1 MAITRRQATATA
13 SGTGAGGPLSRLPL
27 PHRSRAPLFAWL
39 MVLPAV
45 AVLLAVTVYPLI
57 YSLRE
62 SFYRIELSFSPI
74 PHWVGLQNYVDAF
87 TNDPRFWPALGRSFY
102 LVGFGV
108 AIELVLGFGL
118 ALALNRLERGRTL
131 VTALL
136 LVPVMIAPVAVAIEG
151 VIVFNQSWGPLNY
164 LLSLVGLNGPI
175 WLGDRAVALKTI
187 LLADVWQWTPFVAII
202 IAAGLRTL
210 PRDAYEAAAVDGATR
225 WQTFR
230 TLTLP
235 LLQPLII
242 VTVLIRAMDIFK
254 TFDTI
259 FVMTGGG
266 PGSATETASFYTYLQ
281 GLRFFSFGY
290 AAAISYIQLIIIT
303 VVATILV
310 RRIRKGLG

>member
-1 MAITRRQATATA
+1 MMTTRRQETA
-13 SGTGAGGPLSRLPL
+13 GRGAAALLARLPR
-27 PHRSRAPLFAWL
+27 PRRGGAPLFAWL

-62 SFYRIELSFSPI
+62 SFYRLELTFSPI
-74 PHWVGLQNYVDAF
+74 PHYVGFQNYVDAF
-87 TNDPRFWPALGRSFY
+87 TKDPRFWPAMGRSFY
-102 LVGFGV
+102 LVGFGIV
-108 AIELVLGFGL
+108 IELVLGFGL
-118 ALALNRLERGRTL
+118 AIVLNRLGRARTF

-151 VIVFNQSWGPLNY
+151 VVIFNASWGPLNY
-164 LLSLVGLNGPI
+164 ILSLVGLNGPI
-175 WLGDRAVALKTI
+175 WLGDRSVALKTI
-187 LLADVWQWTPFVAII
+187 LLVDVWQWTPFVAII
-202 IAAGLRTL
+202 LAAGLRTL
-210 PRDAYEAAAVDGATR
+210 SDETYEAAAVDGAGR
-225 WQTFR
+225 WQLFR
-230 TLTLP
+230 TMTLP

-259 FVMTGGG
+259 YVMTGGG

-290 AAAISYIQLIIIT
+290 AAAISYIQLIVIV

-310 RRIRKGLG
+310 RRMRKGLG

>member
-1 MAITRRQATATA
+1 MATTRQQATASA
-13 SGTGAGGPLSRLPL
+13 AGRGAAAIVARLPR
-27 PHRSRAPLFAWL
+27 PHRSSVPLFGWL

-74 PHWVGLQNYVDAF
+74 PHWVGLQNYVDAL
-87 TNDPRFWPALGRSFY
+87 TKDPRFWPALGRSCY
-102 LVGFGV
+102 LVGLGV

-118 ALALNRLERGRTL
+118 ALVLNRLGRMRTP
-131 VTALL
+131 VTALML
-136 LVPVMIAPVAVAIEG
+136 IPVMIAPVAVAVEG
-151 VIVFNQSWGPLNY
+151 VVIFNNSWGPLNY
-164 LLSLVGLNGPI
+164 LLAKIGVNGPV
-175 WLGDRAVALKTI
+175 WLGNPHVALNSI

-210 PRDAYEAAAVDGATR
+210 PEEQYEAAAVDGAGR
-225 WQTFR
+225 LQLFR
-230 TLTLP
+230 TMTLP

-259 FVMTGGG
+259 YVMTGGG

-281 GLRFFSFGY
+281 GLQFFSFGY
-290 AAAISYIQLIIIT
+290 AAAISYIQLIVIT
-303 VVATILV
+303 IAASILI
-310 RRIRKGLG
+310 RRMRKGLA

>member
-1 MAITRRQATATA
+1 MANTSRQEPGSTAR
-13 SGTGAGGPLSRLPL
+13 GGALVARLPR
-27 PHRSRAPLFAWL
+27 PRAPLFAWL

-45 AVLLAVTVYPLI
+45 LVLLAVTVYPLI

-62 SFYRIELSFSPI
+62 SFYRIELTFSPV

-87 TNDPRFWPALGRSFY
+87 AHDPRFWPALGRSLY

-118 ALALNRLERGRTL
+118 ALVLNRLERTRTF

-151 VIVFNQSWGPLNY
+151 VVVFNNSWGPLNF
-164 LLSLVGLNGPI
+164 LLAKIGLNGPV

-202 IAAGLRTL
+202 LAAGLRTL
-210 PRDAYEAAAVDGATR
+210 SGETYEAAAVDGAGR
-225 WQTFR
+225 WQLFR
-230 TLTLP
+230 TMTLP

-259 FVMTGGG
+259 YVMTGGG

-281 GLRFFSFGY
+281 GLQFFSFGY
-290 AAAISYIQLIIIT
+290 AAAISYIQLIVIS

-310 RRIRKGLG
+310 RRMRKGLG

>member
-1 MAITRRQATATA
+1 MATTRRQEMGLAGKGAAALTA
-13 SGTGAGGPLSRLPL
+13 RLP
-27 PHRSRAPLFAWL
+27 RTRAPLFAWL
-39 MVLPAV
+39 MILPAV

-62 SFYRIELSFSPI
+62 SFYRIELTFSPV
-74 PHWVGLQNYVDAF
+74 PHWVGLQNYIDAF

-102 LVGFGV
+102 LVGLGV
-108 AIELVLGFGL
+108 AIELALGFGL
-118 ALALNRLERGRTL
+118 ALVVNRLGRARTL
-131 VTALL
+131 VTALM

-151 VIVFNQSWGPLNY
+151 VVIFNNSWGPLNY
-164 LLSLVGLNGPI
+164 VLSQVGLNGPV

-202 IAAGLRTL
+202 LAAGLRTL
-210 PRDAYEAAAVDGATR
+210 PEETYEAAEVDGASR
-225 WQTFR
+225 LQLFR
-230 TLTLP
+230 TMTLP

-259 FVMTGGG
+259 YVMTGGG

-290 AAAISYIQLIIIT
+290 AAAISYIQLILIT
-303 VVATILV
+303 VVATVLV
-310 RRIRKGLG
+310 RRMRKGLG

>member
-1 MAITRRQATATA
+1 MATTSRQEPGSTGRAGALITRLPRPH
-13 SGTGAGGPLSRLPL
+13 GPL
-27 PHRSRAPLFAWL
+27 FGWL
-39 MVLPAV
+39 LVAPAV
-45 AVLLAVTVYPLI
+45 LVLLAVTVYPLV

-62 SFYRIELSFSPI
+62 SFYRIELTFSPV

-87 TNDPRFWPALGRSFY
+87 THDPRFWPALGRSLY
-102 LVGFGV
+102 LVGLGV
-108 AIELVLGFGL
+108 LIELVLGFGL
-118 ALALNRLERGRTL
+118 ALVLNRLERTRTL

-151 VIVFNQSWGPLNY
+151 VVVFNNSWGPLNF
-164 LLSLVGLNGPI
+164 LLAKIGLNGPV

-210 PRDAYEAAAVDGATR
+210 PSDTYEAAAVDGAGR
-225 WQTFR
+225 WQLFR

-259 FVMTGGG
+259 YVMTGGG

-281 GLRFFSFGY
+281 GLQFFSFGY
-290 AAAISYIQLIIIT
+290 AAAISYIQLIVIT
-303 VVATILV
+303 IVATILV
-310 RRIRKGLG
+310 RRMRKGLA

>member
-1 MAITRRQATATA
+1 MATTRRQTTAEA
-13 SGTGAGGPLSRLPL
+13 GRGAAAALAARVPRL
-27 PHRSRAPLFAWL
+27 HRPTAPLFAWL

-62 SFYRIELSFSPI
+62 SFYRLELSFSPVA
-74 PHWVGLQNYVDAF
+74 HWVGFQNYVHALTD
-87 TNDPRFWPALGRSFY
+87 DPRFWPAMGRSFY
-102 LVGFGV
+102 LVGLGV

-118 ALALNRLERGRTL
+118 ALVLNRLGRARTA

-151 VIVFNQSWGPLNY
+151 VVIFNHSWGPLNY
-164 LLSLVGLNGPI
+164 LLAKIGIDGPV
-175 WLGDRAVALKTI
+175 WLGDRSVALNSI

-202 IAAGLRTL
+202 LAAGLRTL
-210 PRDAYEAAAVDGATR
+210 PEEQYEAAAVDGATR
-225 WQTFR
+225 WQLFR
-230 TLTLP
+230 TMTVP

-259 FVMTGGG
+259 YVMTAGG

-281 GLRFFSFGY
+281 GLQFFSFGY
-290 AAAISYIQLIIIT
+290 AAAISYIQLIVIT
-303 VVATILV
+303 IVATILV
-310 RRIRKGLG
+310 RRMRKGLA

>member
-1 MAITRRQATATA
+1 MAKTTAQDTA
-13 SGTGAGGPLSRLPL
+13 VAPRGLVARLPRL
-27 PHRSRAPLFAWL
+27 RRSDAPLFAWL

-62 SFYRIELSFSPI
+62 SFYRLELSFSPVA
-74 PHWVGLQNYVDAF
+74 HWVGLQNYVDAF
-87 TNDPRFWPALGRSFY
+87 TKDPRFWPAMGRSFY

-108 AIELVLGFGL
+108 LIELVLGFGL
-118 ALALNRLERGRTL
+118 ALVLNQLGRTRTL

-151 VIVFNQSWGPLNY
+151 VVIFNNSWGPLNY
-164 LLSLVGLNGPI
+164 LLSEIGINGPV
-175 WLGDRAVALKTI
+175 WLGDRSVALNSI

-202 IAAGLRTL
+202 LAAGLRTL
-210 PRDAYEAAAVDGATR
+210 PEEQYEAAAVDGASR
-225 WQTFR
+225 WQLFR
-230 TLTLP
+230 TMTLP

-259 FVMTGGG
+259 YVMTAGG

-281 GLRFFSFGY
+281 GLQFFSFGY
-290 AAAISYIQLIIIT
+290 AAAISYIQLIVIT
-303 VVATILV
+303 IVATFLV
-310 RRIRKGLG
+310 RRMRKGLA

>member
-1 MAITRRQATATA
+1 MRTTKSRHA
-13 SGTGAGGPLSRLPL
+13 GAGAAALVARVQR
-27 PHRSRAPLFAWL
+27 RSRAPLFAWL

-62 SFYRIELSFSPI
+62 SFYRLELTYSPI

-87 TNDPRFWPALGRSFY
+87 TNDPRFWPALGRSLY

-108 AIELVLGFGL
+108 AIELVLGFAL
-118 ALALNRLERGRTL
+118 ALALNRLGRPRTL

-151 VIVFNQSWGPLNY
+151 VVVFNESWGPLNY
-164 LLSLVGLNGPI
+164 LLSLIGLNGPI
-175 WLGDRAVALKTI
+175 WLGNRTVALKTI
-187 LLADVWQWTPFVAII
+187 LLADIWQWTPFVAII
-202 IAAGLRTL
+202 VAAGLRTL
-210 PRDAYEAAAVDGATR
+210 PGEVYEAAAVDGASR

-235 LLQPLII
+235 LLQPLLI

-290 AAAISYIQLIIIT
+290 AAAISYIQLIVIS
-303 VVATILV
+303 VAATILV

>member
-1 MAITRRQATATA
+1 MATRRQQRV
-13 SGTGAGGPLSRLPL
+13 GAGGGAAALAARLP
-27 PHRSRAPLFAWL
+27 RRRTPLFAWL

-45 AVLLAVTVYPLI
+45 AVLLAVTVYPLV

-62 SFYRIELSFSPI
+62 SLYRIELTFSPV

-87 TNDPRFWPALGRSFY
+87 TNDPRFWPALGHSAY
-102 LVGFGV
+102 LVALGV

-118 ALALNRLERGRTL
+118 ALALNRLGRARTP

-136 LVPVMIAPVAVAIEG
+136 LVPVMIAPVAVGIEG
-151 VIVFNQSWGPLNY
+151 VVIFNQSWGPLNY
-164 LLSLVGLNGPI
+164 LLSLVGLNGPV
-175 WLGDRAVALKTI
+175 WLGDRHVALNTI
-187 LLADVWQWTPFVAII
+187 LFADVWQWTPFVAII
-202 IAAGLRTL
+202 ISAGLRTL
-210 PRDAYEAAAVDGATR
+210 PQDAYEAAAVDGATA
-225 WQTFR
+225 WQSFR

-290 AAAISYIQLIIIT
+290 AAAISYIQLIVIT
-303 VVATILV
+303 VVATVLV
-310 RRIRKGLG
+310 RRIRKGIG

>member
-1 MAITRRQATATA
+1 MRTTRTQGTATA
-13 SGTGAGGPLSRLPL
+13 VSPAASGLLARLPR
-27 PHRSRAPLFAWL
+27 PHRPTSPLFAWL

-62 SFYRIELSFSPI
+62 SFYRVELTFSPI

-108 AIELVLGFGL
+108 VIELVLGFVL
-118 ALALNRLERGRTL
+118 ALAVNRLGRMRTL

-136 LVPVMIAPVAVAIEG
+136 LIPVMIAPVAVAIEG
-151 VIVFNQSWGPLNY
+151 VVIFNNSWGPLNY
-164 LLSLVGLNGPI
+164 LLSQIGISGPV
-175 WLGDRAVALKTI
+175 WLGDRSVALNSI

-202 IAAGLRTL
+202 LAAGLRTL
-210 PRDAYEAAAVDGATR
+210 PEEQYEAAEVDGATR
-225 WQTFR
+225 WQLFR
-230 TLTLP
+230 TMTLP

-242 VTVLIRAMDIFK
+242 VTVLIRGMDIFK
-254 TFDTI
+254 NFDTI
-259 FVMTGGG
+259 YVMTGGG

-281 GLRFFSFGY
+281 GLQFFSFGY
-290 AAAISYIQLIIIT
+290 AAAISYIQLIVIT
-303 VVATILV
+303 VFATILV
-310 RRIRKGLG
+310 RRMRRGLG

>member
-1 MAITRRQATATA
+1 MATRRQGTTNAAGATAPGLLA
-13 SGTGAGGPLSRLPL
+13 RLPR
-27 PHRSRAPLFAWL
+27 PHRSTKPLFAWL

-45 AVLLAVTVYPLI
+45 AVLLAITVYPLI

-62 SFYRIELSFSPI
+62 SFYRVELSFSPI
-74 PHWVGLQNYVDAF
+74 PHWIGLQNYIDAF
-87 TNDPRFWPALGRSFY
+87 THDPRYWPAMGRSFY

-108 AIELVLGFGL
+108 LIELVLGFGL
-118 ALALNRLERGRTL
+118 ALVLNRLGRTRTL

-151 VIVFNQSWGPLNY
+151 VVIFNNSWGPLNY
-164 LLSLVGLNGPI
+164 LLSQIGISGPV
-175 WLGDRAVALKTI
+175 WLGDRSVALNSI

-202 IAAGLRTL
+202 LAAGLRTL
-210 PRDAYEAAAVDGATR
+210 PEEQYEAAAVDGATR
-225 WQTFR
+225 WQLFR
-230 TLTLP
+230 TMTLP

-259 FVMTGGG
+259 YVMTGGG

-281 GLRFFSFGY
+281 GLQFFSFGY
-290 AAAISYIQLIIIT
+290 AAAISYIQLIVIT
-303 VVATILV
+303 IVATLLV
-310 RRIRKGLG
+310 RRMRKGLG

>member
-1 MAITRRQATATA
+1 MATTRRQGTATA
-13 SGTGAGGPLSRLPL
+13 EGRGPASLVARLPR
-27 PHRSRAPLFAWL
+27 PHRTSAPLFAWL
-39 MVLPAV
+39 MVLPTV
-45 AVLLAVTVYPLI
+45 VVLLAVTVYPLI

-87 TNDPRFWPALGRSFY
+87 THDPRFWPAMGRSFY
-102 LVGFGV
+102 LVGLGV
-108 AIELVLGFGL
+108 AIELILGF
-118 ALALNRLERGRTL
+118 ALALVLNRLGRARTV

-151 VIVFNQSWGPLNY
+151 VVIFNNSWGPLNY
-164 LLSLVGLNGPI
+164 LLAQIGVHGPI
-175 WLGDRAVALKTI
+175 WLGDRSVALNSI
-187 LLADVWQWTPFVAII
+187 LIADIWQWTPFVAII

-210 PRDAYEAAAVDGATR
+210 PEEQYEAAAVDGAGR
-225 WQTFR
+225 WQLFR
-230 TLTLP
+230 TMTLP

-259 FVMTGGG
+259 YVMTGGG

-281 GLRFFSFGY
+281 GLQFFSFGY
-290 AAAISYIQLIIIT
+290 AAAISYIQLIVIT
-303 VVATILV
+303 VVATLLV
-310 RRIRKGLG
+310 RRMRKGLG

>member
-1 MAITRRQATATA
+1 MGKARGQGTAFSLTA
-13 SGTGAGGPLSRLPL
+13 RLP
-27 PHRSRAPLFAWL
+27 RSRAPLFAWL

-62 SFYRIELSFSPI
+62 SFYRLELSFSPVA
-74 PHWVGLQNYVDAF
+74 HWVGFQNYVDAF
-87 TNDPRFWPALGRSFY
+87 TKDPRFWPAMGRSFY

-108 AIELVLGFGL
+108 LIELVLGFGL
-118 ALALNRLERGRTL
+118 ALVLNRLGRARTL
-131 VTALL
+131 VTSLL

-151 VIVFNQSWGPLNY
+151 VVVFNNSWGPLNY
-164 LLSLVGLNGPI
+164 LLSQIGITGPV
-175 WLGDRAVALKTI
+175 WLGDRSVALNSI

-202 IAAGLRTL
+202 LAAGLRTL
-210 PRDAYEAAAVDGATR
+210 PEEQYEAARVDGATR
-225 WQTFR
+225 WQLFR
-230 TLTLP
+230 TMTLP

-259 FVMTGGG
+259 YVMTAGG

-281 GLRFFSFGY
+281 GLQFFSFGY
-290 AAAISYIQLIIIT
+290 AAAISYIQLIVIT
-303 VVATILV
+303 IVATFLV
-310 RRIRKGLG
+310 RRMRKGLA